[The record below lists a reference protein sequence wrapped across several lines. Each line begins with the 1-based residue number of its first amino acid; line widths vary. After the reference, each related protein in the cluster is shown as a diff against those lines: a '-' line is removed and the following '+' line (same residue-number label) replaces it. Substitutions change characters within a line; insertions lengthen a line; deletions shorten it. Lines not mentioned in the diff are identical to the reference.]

1 MIPALVHSSLFFS
14 ARTSRGRTHRRG
26 AFSGPAHPTVLGG
39 QCFTIKA
46 DWVSPRPHLRKK
58 SNVCACANVV
68 MTKSRAFRLL
78 ELSCL
83 TRITNTPQVTKSRGF
98 GSEYLFYY
106 SSKRKVNQLDNRT

>member
-1 MIPALVHSSLFFS
+1 MIAALVHSSLFFS
-14 ARTSRGRTHRRG
+14 ARTSRGRTHRHG
-26 AFSGPAHPTVLGG
+26 AFSGPAHPTMHGWAMFYDKSGLGLTSAAPT
-39 QCFTIKA
+39 QN
-46 DWVSPRPHLRKK
+46 

-98 GSEYLFYY
+98 RSEYLFY
-106 SSKRKVNQLDNRT
+106 

>member
-1 MIPALVHSSLFFS
+1 MIAALVHSSLFFS

-26 AFSGPAHPTVLGG
+26 AFSGPDHPTVHGWAMFYDKSGLGLTSAAPT
-39 QCFTIKA
+39 Q
-46 DWVSPRPHLRKK
+46 K

-83 TRITNTPQVTKSRGF
+83 TRFTNTPQVTKSRGF
-98 GSEYLFYY
+98 RSEYLFY
-106 SSKRKVNQLDNRT
+106 